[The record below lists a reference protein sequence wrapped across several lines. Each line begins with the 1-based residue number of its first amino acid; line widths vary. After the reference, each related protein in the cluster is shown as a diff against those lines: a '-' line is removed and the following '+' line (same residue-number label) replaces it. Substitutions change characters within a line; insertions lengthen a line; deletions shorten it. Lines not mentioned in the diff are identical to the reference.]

1 MAFTK
6 VAILGLG
13 KIGHLAAE
21 QLAESG
27 FTVVGIDAR
36 ETKDVSIPMRVADLA
51 HPKEIADVL
60 REQEAVLSCLPYHLN
75 KSVASAAHALGIHYF
90 DLTEDVLTM
99 RHIRQLANTS
109 KSVMAPQ
116 CGLAPGFIS
125 IVGAHLAEQFD
136 KVRSIRL
143 RVGAL

>member
-27 FTVVGIDAR
+27 FAVVGVDAR
-36 ETKDVSIPMRVADLA
+36 EKKDIPIPVRAADLTD
-51 HPKEIADVL
+51 PKEIADVL
-60 REQEAVLSCLPYHLN
+60 EDQEAVLSCLPYLLN

-90 DLTEDVLTM
+90 DLTEDVQTT
-99 RHIRQLANTS
+99 RHIRQLAKTS
-109 KSVMAPQ
+109 KSVMASAMWPRSRLHQ
-116 CGLAPGFIS
+116 HCGSTSG
-125 IVGAHLAEQFD
+125 
-136 KVRSIRL
+136 
-143 RVGAL
+143 